1 MSLGLA
7 KDLVSDVCNRTV
19 LLLHVFLLELYD
31 WEHLWCILASLD
43 TLLGVV
49 QGLGTSLYPGD
60 LDLIAFLLVEVVLGV
75 TG

>member
-31 WEHLWCILASLD
+31 WEHLWGILASFD